1 MLGLKGLELSCQGF
15 KIKPVGSQ
23 GFKIKL
29 VVLQLVGF
37 KNSKTPQIQIQ
48 LIVLRLGFKKLP
60 KLHDSNRESLH
71 FFVEFMICVRS
82 LRQTLLFSKV

>member
-37 KNSKTPQIQIQ
+37 KKLQNSTNTIQIQ
-48 LIVLRLGFKKLP
+48 LIVLRLGVKKLP
-60 KLHDSNRESLH
+60 KLHASS
-71 FFVEFMICVRS
+71 VTVR
-82 LRQTLLFSKV
+82 L

>member
-37 KNSKTPQIQIQ
+37 KKLQNSTNTNTANSFTVRVQKTFKTP
-48 LIVLRLGFKKLP
+48 R
-60 KLHDSNRESLH
+60 
-71 FFVEFMICVRS
+71 
-82 LRQTLLFSKV
+82 